1 MSVIVFDFREGLM
14 YGDMAVTLGSTY
26 MCSMHKVQRF
36 KIGDMYNVLA
46 GGIGYPDFQQLQT
59 AFVRDYLENLSAFH
73 DDLVETL
80 EDGTMHLVNGPLLR
94 QYRESIDNAYKD
106 ATSNASDSTTLVAVQ
121 NIETG
126 RVVVGIIPQGLSIF
140 WGVKALSGDQHVI
153 VGSPEMVTAFNATD
167 RNATMS
173 ERLEK
178 AGGVV
183 QSIGGRKNKICKY
196 SFYGEY
202 GYSVGF

>member
-14 YGDMAVTLGSTY
+14 YGDTAVTLGSTY
-26 MCSMHKVQRF
+26 MCSIHKVQRF
-36 KIGDMYNVLA
+36 KIGDKYNVLA

-73 DDLVETL
+73 DDLVEAL
-80 EDGTMHLVNGPLLR
+80 HVGTAPADGPLLR
-94 QYRESIDNAYKD
+94 QYREYIDNAYKD
-106 ATSNASDSTTLVAVQ
+106 ATSNASESTTLVAVQ

-126 RVVVGIIPQGLSIF
+126 RVVVGIIPQGLSMF

-153 VGSPEMVTAFNATD
+153 VGSPEMVTAFNATG

-196 SFYGEY
+196 SFYGEHEH
-202 GYSVGF
+202 SVGF

>member
-36 KIGDMYNVLA
+36 KIGDAYNVLA
-46 GGIGYPDFQQLQT
+46 GGIGYPDFHQLQT
-59 AFVRDYLENLSAFH
+59 AFVREYLENLTEFH
-73 DDLVETL
+73 DDVVEAL
-80 EDGTMHLVNGPLLR
+80 HAGTAPVDGPLLR
-94 QYRESIDNAYKD
+94 RYREYIDNAYKD

-126 RVVVGIIPQGLSIF
+126 RVVVGVVPQGLAMF
-140 WGVKALSGDQHVI
+140 WGVKPLTGDHHVI
-153 VGSPEMVTAFNATD
+153 IGATEMVTAFNATD
-167 RNATMS
+167 RKATIT
-173 ERLEK
+173 ERLES

-196 SFYGEY
+196 SFYGEHEH
-202 GYSVGF
+202 SIGF